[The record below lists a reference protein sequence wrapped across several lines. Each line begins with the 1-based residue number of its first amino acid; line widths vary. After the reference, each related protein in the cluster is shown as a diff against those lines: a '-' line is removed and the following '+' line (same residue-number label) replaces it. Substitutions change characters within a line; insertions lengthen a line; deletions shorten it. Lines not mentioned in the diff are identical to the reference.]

1 MDYTELPTGCLHLSE
16 NVNAMEQV
24 NDVVDDSIEQG
35 CQNRDL
41 NRKIVRF
48 YDSIFAKSFK
58 SHTKSFFKKIAC
70 RIDKIG

>member
-1 MDYTELPTGCLHLSE
+1 MDYRELPTSCLHLSE
-16 NVNAMEQV
+16 NVDAMEQV

-48 YDSIFAKSFK
+48 YDSIFAKRFK
-58 SHTKSFFKKIAC
+58 SHTESFF
-70 RIDKIG
+70 